1 MLFEWQLTGLK
12 HRFKVKLLSYKAR
25 LNPFLRKNESARNV
39 FELEFEQRKNKERYE
54 RKKHSIFLI
63 ICKMGFL
70 SNFVAVYYML
80 KQLRIR

>member
-39 FELEFEQRKNKERYE
+39 FELEFEQTKKEQRTIRKEKT
-54 RKKHSIFLI
+54 F
-63 ICKMGFL
+63 
-70 SNFVAVYYML
+70 NFSHNM
-80 KQLRIR
+80 